1 MGVIFDTSAIIA
13 IERNRQDAETLIAG
27 RENELFGISVMSV
40 AELLHGVERADT
52 AARKIK
58 RQAFVEKV
66 IEIFPVFPFD
76 TTTARIYA
84 KLWATVSGK
93 GISVGA
99 HDLMIAATAIALDY
113 TVVTANMRDFGRIDG
128 LKVEK
133 R

>member
-1 MGVIFDTSAIIA
+1 MGVIFDTSEIIA

-27 RENELFGISVMSV
+27 REHELFGISVMSV

-93 GISVGA
+93 GMSVGA

>member
-1 MGVIFDTSAIIA
+1 MGVIFDTSEIIA

-93 GISVGA
+93 GMSVGA